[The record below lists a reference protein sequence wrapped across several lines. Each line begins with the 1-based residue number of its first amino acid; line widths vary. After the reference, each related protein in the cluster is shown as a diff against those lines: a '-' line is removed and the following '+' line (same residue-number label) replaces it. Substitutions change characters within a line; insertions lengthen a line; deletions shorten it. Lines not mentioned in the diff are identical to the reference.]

1 MIPVRRSVFD
11 DKLKCKYRTFPGS
24 VSDDVVKVMRE
35 GESGKNQ
42 MEMQKLIGEPDWGS
56 GVIEWENGEEIADIQ
71 IDIKNQ
77 HFEGTEN
84 IPKVLNLYWRIL
96 EKSSRIFSEI
106 SVFWGVRQTLF
117 LENSSIFFS
126 KFQFSGE

>member
-1 MIPVRRSVFD
+1 MPDIDKLSTHRVGSSSPLFLLDFIFWSFLTVKSVAVIPVRRSVFD

-84 IPKVLNLYWRIL
+84 IPNIPNPLSTWA
-96 EKSSRIFSEI
+96 
-106 SVFWGVRQTLF
+106 
-117 LENSSIFFS
+117 
-126 KFQFSGE
+126 

>member
-84 IPKVLNLYWRIL
+84 IPKVFNLYWRIL

-106 SVFWGVRQTLF
+106 
-117 LENSSIFFS
+117 
-126 KFQFSGE
+126 

>member
-1 MIPVRRSVFD
+1 MQSVAVIPVRRSVFD

-77 HFEGTEN
+77 HFEGKEN
-84 IPKVLNLYWRIL
+84 IPKVHRSPSLIFNPNLN
-96 EKSSRIFSEI
+96 KVGN
-106 SVFWGVRQTLF
+106 VFTMVLLNDSFGP
-117 LENSSIFFS
+117 NSA
-126 KFQFSGE
+126 

>member
-1 MIPVRRSVFD
+1 MKSVAVIPVRRSVFD

-106 SVFWGVRQTLF
+106 
-117 LENSSIFFS
+117 
-126 KFQFSGE
+126 

>member
-1 MIPVRRSVFD
+1 MKSVAVIPVRRSVFD

-84 IPKVLNLYWRIL
+84 MPKVLNLYWRIL
-96 EKSSRIFSEI
+96 ENSSRIFSEI
-106 SVFWGVRQTLF
+106 LDFRAGDRP
-117 LENSSIFFS
+117 FS
-126 KFQFSGE
+126 

>member
-1 MIPVRRSVFD
+1 MKSVAVIPVRRSVFD

-84 IPKVLNLYWRIL
+84 IPNIPSFNLGL
-96 EKSSRIFSEI
+96 IF
-106 SVFWGVRQTLF
+106 TLT
-117 LENSSIFFS
+117 L
-126 KFQFSGE
+126 KFHPQIPNFV